1 MRYIEKTFTED
12 MGGGC
17 MVDFLILT
25 DGRCVGIDSDSIV
38 LYKSYEQARDGVG
51 FEKMIDLW
59 EGEKKC

>member
-1 MRYIEKTFTED
+1 MTYVEKTFTEN

-51 FEKMIDLW
+51 FVKMLDLW
-59 EGEKKC
+59 EGAKQ

>member
-1 MRYIEKTFTED
+1 MTYVEKTFTKN

-51 FEKMIDLW
+51 FVKMLDLW
-59 EGEKKC
+59 EGAKQ

>member
-1 MRYIEKTFTED
+1 MIYVEKTFTEN

-51 FEKMIDLW
+51 FVKMIDLW
-59 EGEKKC
+59 EGAKQ

>member
-1 MRYIEKTFTED
+1 MTYVEKTFTED

-17 MVDFLILT
+17 MIDFLILT

-59 EGEKKC
+59 EGAKQ

>member
-1 MRYIEKTFTED
+1 MKYVDKTFTAE

-51 FEKMIDLW
+51 FVKMLDLW
-59 EGEKKC
+59 EGAKQ

>member
-1 MRYIEKTFTED
+1 MTYVEKTFTEN

-51 FEKMIDLW
+51 FVKMLDLH
-59 EGEKKC
+59 EGAKQ

>member
-1 MRYIEKTFTED
+1 MRYVDKTFTAE

-38 LYKSYEQARDGVG
+38 LYKSYKQARDGVG
-51 FEKMIDLW
+51 FVKMIDLW
-59 EGEKKC
+59 EGAKQ

>member
-1 MRYIEKTFTED
+1 MKYVEKTFSEN

-59 EGEKKC
+59 EGAKQ

>member
-1 MRYIEKTFTED
+1 MKYVDKTFTAE

-17 MVDFLILT
+17 MVDFLLLS

-51 FEKMIDLW
+51 FVKMLDLW
-59 EGEKKC
+59 EGAKQ

>member
-1 MRYIEKTFTED
+1 MKYVDKTFTAE

-17 MVDFLILT
+17 MVDFLILS

-51 FEKMIDLW
+51 FEKMLDLW
-59 EGEKKC
+59 EGAKQ

>member
-1 MRYIEKTFTED
+1 MTYVEKTFTEN

-59 EGEKKC
+59 EGAKQ

>member
-1 MRYIEKTFTED
+1 MTYVEKTFTEN

-17 MVDFLILT
+17 MVDFLLLT

-51 FEKMIDLW
+51 FEKMLDLW
-59 EGEKKC
+59 EGAKQ

>member
-1 MRYIEKTFTED
+1 MTFVEKTFTEN

-51 FEKMIDLW
+51 FEMMIDLW
-59 EGEKKC
+59 EGTKQ

>member
-1 MRYIEKTFTED
+1 MTYVEKTFTEN

-51 FEKMIDLW
+51 FVKMMDLW
-59 EGEKKC
+59 EGAKQ

>member
-1 MRYIEKTFTED
+1 MTYVEKTFTEN

-51 FEKMIDLW
+51 FEKMLDLW
-59 EGEKKC
+59 EGAKQ

>member
-51 FEKMIDLW
+51 FEKMIHLW
-59 EGEKKC
+59 EGAKQ

>member
-1 MRYIEKTFTED
+1 MRYVEKTFSED

-59 EGEKKC
+59 EGAKQ